1 MPLSYEQRV
10 ELLAK
15 ARAAKKEKQNASKP
29 APTPATPAVIDS
41 DTSSE
46 EIEEP
51 VKFPKS
57 RIPNPKWLKNPET
70 QKKVKVE
77 GKITKESYVI
87 DDDPEIKSLFSK
99 QSASSTPEPKPV
111 VKPKK
116 PKKVK
121 EAVKTLD
128 IVVEPKE
135 IVQVMEDIVTND
147 KIYKPKVKVPAP
159 KKAPQI
165 VISKPTS
172 GINLF
177 DY

>member
-57 RIPNPKWLKNPET
+57 KIPNPKWLKNPEQ

-77 GKITKESYVI
+77 GKMTKEEHII

-99 QSASSTPEPKPV
+99 QSASSTPEPGPV
-111 VKPKK
+111 VKVKK

-121 EAVKTLD
+121 EPVKTLD
-128 IVVEPKE
+128 ISEPEPIEK
-135 IVQVMEDIVTND
+135 VMEDVVNND
-147 KIYKPKVKVPAP
+147 TKYKPKVKAPP

>member
-15 ARAAKKEKQNASKP
+15 AREAKKAKQLAGKS
-29 APTPATPAVIDS
+29 APTPAIPVVVDS

-51 VKFPKS
+51 TKFPKS
-57 RIPNPKWLKNPET
+57 KIPNPKWLKNPEQ

-135 IVQVMEDIVTND
+135 IEQVMQEVVAND
-147 KIYKPKVKVPAP
+147 TKYKPKVKAPPKKPAP
-159 KKAPQI
+159 V
-165 VISKPTS
+165 VISRPVS
-172 GINLF
+172 SINLF

>member
-1 MPLSYEQRV
+1 MPLTYEQRV

-57 RIPNPKWLKNPET
+57 KIPNPKWLKNPEQ

-77 GKITKESYVI
+77 GKMTKEEHII

-99 QSASSTPEPKPV
+99 QSASSTPEPGPI
-111 VKPKK
+111 VKVKK

-121 EAVKTLD
+121 EPVKTLD

-135 IVQVMEDIVTND
+135 IEQVMQEVVAND
-147 KIYKPKVKVPAP
+147 TKYKPKVKVPAP
-159 KKAPQI
+159 KKPAPV
-165 VISKPTS
+165 VISRPVS
-172 GINLF
+172 SINLF